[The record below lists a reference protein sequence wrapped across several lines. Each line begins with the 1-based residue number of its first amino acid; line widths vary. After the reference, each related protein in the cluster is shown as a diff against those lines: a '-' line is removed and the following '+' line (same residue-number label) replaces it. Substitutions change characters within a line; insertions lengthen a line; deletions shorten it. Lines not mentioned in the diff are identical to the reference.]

1 MSPKSR
7 HPCVIGIVSKHFK
20 KSHIPYNAQITEN
33 IFDNLPS
40 LGPLRRSTAVIDELQ
55 LFLSRKPEHVTDAV
69 QWWYENRKTYPR
81 LYRMALDY
89 LTVPGKHHSDR
100 TLPFTHA
107 TSDAA
112 NTIDV
117 ERLFSHGHSILLLT
131 RSQLSVTSTR
141 ALLCL
146 GSWSHSGL
154 IQGED
159 VKAVVKLDE
168 IDAQA
173 ELNMLGDKLRPLV
186 V

>member
-1 MSPKSR
+1 MR
-7 HPCVIGIVSKHFK
+7 LLK
-20 KSHIPYNAQITEN
+20 KSHTPCNAQFTEN

-40 LGPLRRSTAVIDELQ
+40 LAPLRRSAAAMDELQ

-89 LTVPGKHHSDR
+89 LTIPGKHYSDR
-100 TLPFTHA
+100 ALPFTHA

-112 NTIDV
+112 TTIDV
-117 ERLFSHGHSILLLT
+117 ERLFSHGHLVLSLT
-131 RSQLSVTSTR
+131 RSQLSVTSMR

-154 IQGED
+154 VQDED

-168 IDAQA
+168 IDAQV
-173 ELNMLGDKLRPLV
+173 ELNLLGNKLRPLV